1 MAFSAADVPGKFD
14 VWINGRGYV
23 FLDALTPNIPF
34 RTHRATYSYSP
45 TFIERTNVSAGYGDS
60 QQAFWL
66 TYKQNDWSLGEQLKY
81 FRTGDPTA
89 SRRYWYS
96 NAVDIRVPGEV
107 TLRQAVKSVAVGATV
122 SYTAT
127 VDNSTAAATG
137 TTNLFYI
144 DHAGTVT
151 NKGAHGL
158 GAAPSTITGT
168 AGVVWLSTETAGTV
182 GVRRYDGTTYST
194 FSATS
199 ASELAYLNN
208 TLFGLASN
216 LLVQWDTAG
225 VRSTIYT
232 WRMPD
237 AGAYNAN
244 VSKLRPYGG
253 KLAILRNVADGP
265 ELWIYDGTAPA
276 IVAKYPANFYAS
288 TMEVALGTIFVGGVL
303 VKKDDGTNRLDT
315 PAVFYYANGAFGK
328 LWDAGT
334 TIQVTSATSQ
344 KDTSPALAGYDSGL
358 VFNDETT
365 GRFLYYNPDVGGF
378 HSVGSYTVSGTA
390 PQMAATQRSFFHVRG
405 SSTAYVYPDASNVA
419 ATGKTQTAA
428 VDFESSLTKL
438 FRGITIDADIPSGA
452 TVDIAYQLD
461 GVGGTYTTL
470 RTAAASGVEYTFP
483 AATAGR
489 SISAQVTLNKG
500 TSAAGPTHRR
510 VYVRGA
516 PLQQTFPRREY
527 ILDLT
532 GAAPDPP
539 RVLRDGSPDPTVP
552 FDGVTNL
559 IAAATSATPFSIT
572 DRLGTFTGI
581 IEPDGF
587 EVFEMHAQNQTPA
600 KSGSYVVKVTVRGV

>member
-1 MAFSAADVPGKFD
+1 MATATEVPGKYD
-14 VWINGRGYV
+14 VVVNGQGYT
-23 FLDALTPNIPF
+23 FL
-34 RTHRATYSYSP
+34 RTLDGSYLSANRHRAEYTSTP
-45 TFIERTNVSAGYGDS
+45 TFVERTNVSAGYGDN
-60 QQAFWL
+60 QQEFWL

-81 FRTGDPTA
+81 FRTGDQTA

-137 TTNLFYI
+137 TTNLYYI

-158 GAAPSTITGT
+158 GAAPSAITGT
-168 AGVVWLSTETAGTV
+168 AGVVWLSTEAVGTV

-194 FSATS
+194 FSASS

-225 VRSTIYT
+225 LRSTIYT
-232 WRMPD
+232 WKQPD
-237 AGAYNAN
+237 AVAFTAN
-244 VSKLRPYGG
+244 LSKLRPYGG

-288 TMEVALGTIFVGGVL
+288 TMEVTLGTIFVGGVL

-378 HSVGSYTVSGTA
+378 HSIGSYTVSGTA

-405 SSTAYVYPDASNVA
+405 SSTAYVYPDPSNVA
-419 ATGKTQTAA
+419 STAKAQTAA

-452 TVDIAYQLD
+452 TIDVAYQID
-461 GVGGTYTTL
+461 GVGGTYVALQTGAVAGT
-470 RTAAASGVEYTFP
+470 EYTLP
-483 AATAGR
+483 SATSGR
-489 SISAQVTLNKG
+489 AISVQITLNKG
-500 TSAAGPTHRR
+500 SSAAGPTLRR
-510 VYVRGA
+510 IYVRAA
-516 PLQQTFPRREY
+516 PLRPPFKVRTY
-527 ILDLT
+527 NLDLSST
-532 GAAPDPP
+532 DAH
-539 RVLRDGSPDPTVP
+539 PTRLQDDTEQMLSG
-552 FDGVTNL
+552 FTQAQNL
-559 IAAATSATPFSIT
+559 QTAITATAPFSVT
-572 DRLGTFTGI
+572 DRFGTFTGI
-581 IEPDGF
+581 CEP
-587 EVFEMHAQNQTPA
+587 AQCSILELHSEGSSPT
-600 KSGSYVVKVTVRGV
+600 KSGQFIATITVREV